1 MHFSKNDDF
10 SFKIVS
16 ILTSL
21 KQMKT
26 QTAWTT
32 LPFNIEIYYESLTIM
47 PYWEDSN

>member
-1 MHFSKNDDF
+1 MMNF

-16 ILTSL
+16 ILTLL

-32 LPFNIEIYYESLTIM
+32 FPFNIEIYYESLKIM
-47 PYWEDSN
+47 WYWEDSN